1 MKEKLYAVIVDNIV
15 TDCWF
20 AETKEEAEKDNPN
33 AILIELT
40 LESSPVFRYHPYPYK
55 MPKE

>member
-40 LESSPVFRYHPYPYK
+40 LENSPVFRYHPYPYK